1 MSSTMNVVA
10 DADSNKQGFSRN
22 RSMHTLDHIFK
33 YVACICGILIL
44 LILAAVAIFLLF
56 RATPLIFADRNQL
69 SSVYADF
76 TGGKSHN
83 FLSYVIPLIF
93 GTVLMSALALCFAF
107 FVAIGIAL
115 FISHYAPKKIVPFLS
130 SVVDLLAAIPSVIY
144 GLWGGLVLVPAMYPF
159 WDWIS
164 RFLSWIPL
172 FAGPVANPS
181 RCAATVS
188 VVLAVMILPI
198 ITSIARDIFQQA
210 PRLQQEGALALGA
223 TKWEMIKLAVL
234 PFAKSGIVSASM
246 LGLGRALGETMAVL
260 MILSPGF
267 TFGINIFKASQ
278 NQTIAANIAAQYPE
292 ANGLGVSALIGT
304 GLVLFVISFVVNF
317 VARKIAG
324 NTSANRLNIFAKFKK
339 FVKSIKSKKPNQ
351 VSSSVS
357 SVSSDL
363 VSSSSTSPVID
374 FDKFSPTRS
383 SIALRKRKDFLMHV
397 LIFLSFIVAII
408 PLASLLLTTI
418 IHGVKRFNIDFLTH
432 NMTYVVGGNATG
444 TGGYGG
450 ILHAIIGTLEIT
462 LGAMVISIPIGLMC
476 AVYLIEYANGRRI
489 ARIINLM
496 VDVMSG
502 IPSIVAGLFAF
513 SMFAILLGPG
523 TINGFEGSVALS
535 ILMIPTVVKS
545 AQEMLKIVPN
555 DLREA
560 SLALGVTKQR
570 TITKVVLRTALPG
583 IVSGCILAVAR
594 VIGET
599 APLLMASGF
608 IASTN
613 FNLFEGQMTTLPV
626 YVYQEYSKLSA
637 NCPANAPDSCVTT
650 IPMERAWSAALALIV
665 IVLLLNIIGR
675 VVARVFSVKAK

>member
-1 MSSTMNVVA
+1 MNVVA

-188 VVLAVMILPI
+188 LVLAVMILPI
-198 ITSIARDIFQQA
+198 ITSMARDIFQQA

-317 VARKIAG
+317 VARKIAV

-351 VSSSVS
+351 VSSFVS

-637 NCPANAPDSCVTT
+637 NCPVNAPDSCVTT

>member
-1 MSSTMNVVA
+1 M
-10 DADSNKQGFSRN
+10 
-22 RSMHTLDHIFK
+22 
-33 YVACICGILIL
+33 
-44 LILAAVAIFLLF
+44 
-56 RATPLIFADRNQL
+56 
-69 SSVYADF
+69 
-76 TGGKSHN
+76 
-83 FLSYVIPLIF
+83 
-93 GTVLMSALALCFAF
+93 
-107 FVAIGIAL
+107 
-115 FISHYAPKKIVPFLS
+115 
-130 SVVDLLAAIPSVIY
+130 
-144 GLWGGLVLVPAMYPF
+144 
-159 WDWIS
+159 
-164 RFLSWIPL
+164 
-172 FAGPVANPS
+172 
-181 RCAATVS
+181 
-188 VVLAVMILPI
+188 
-198 ITSIARDIFQQA
+198 
-210 PRLQQEGALALGA
+210 
-223 TKWEMIKLAVL
+223 
-234 PFAKSGIVSASM
+234 
-246 LGLGRALGETMAVL
+246 
-260 MILSPGF
+260 
-267 TFGINIFKASQ
+267 
-278 NQTIAANIAAQYPE
+278 
-292 ANGLGVSALIGT
+292 
-304 GLVLFVISFVVNF
+304 
-317 VARKIAG
+317 
-324 NTSANRLNIFAKFKK
+324 
-339 FVKSIKSKKPNQ
+339 
-351 VSSSVS
+351 
-357 SVSSDL
+357 
-363 VSSSSTSPVID
+363 D

-383 SIALRKRKDFLMHV
+383 YIASRKRKDFLMHV

-418 IHGVKRFNIDFLTH
+418 IHGIKRFNIDFLTH